1 MLALKAVYL
10 AVSVENSI
18 ELEAGAS
25 AEVTLM
31 VTGDIFTEPGDY
43 SIRVTA
49 TSGTDSTT
57 TGELTTTT
65 TIEEPPPPP
74 TPWDINND
82 GTVNIQ
88 DLVLVANEIGQFGEN
103 LKGDLNGDGTVN
115 VLDLVIVA
123 SHFGAD
129 TSN

>member
-1 MLALKAVYL
+1 MKGVCSAAL
-10 AVSVENSI
+10 SESSI

-31 VTGDIFTEPGDY
+31 VAGDLLTTPGDY
-43 SIRVTA
+43 TITVTA

-57 TGELTTTT
+57 TAEVTTTT
-65 TIEEPPPPP
+65 TIEMPPPPP
-74 TPWDINND
+74 TPWDVNDD

-88 DLVLVANEIGQFGEN
+88 DLVLVAGQLGESGEG

-115 VLDLVIVA
+115 IQDLVIVA
-123 SHFGAD
+123 SHLGED